1 MLYACF
7 VVVLQVLNEGLFC
20 REFLEAAKK
29 LHENGK
35 NPVTITTREVQQIL
49 ITDEIVV
56 NVLFYYKH
64 FSFQFF

>member
-1 MLYACF
+1 MLYACY

-35 NPVTITTREVQQIL
+35 YPVTITTREVQQIL
-49 ITDEIVV
+49 ITD
-56 NVLFYYKH
+56 
-64 FSFQFF
+64 